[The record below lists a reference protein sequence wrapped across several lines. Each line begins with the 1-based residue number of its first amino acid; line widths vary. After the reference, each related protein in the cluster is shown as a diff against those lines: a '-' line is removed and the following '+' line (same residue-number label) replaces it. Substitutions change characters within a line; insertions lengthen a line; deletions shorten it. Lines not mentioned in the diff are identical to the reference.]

1 MTRFDTPHPAGFT
14 QAEELE
20 LTAAERMRRQEA
32 SDLRDLV
39 RIGDFL
45 APETHRQGGVDEAAS
60 AVREWAEDDV
70 EMIAAAEDMPGIST
84 GTTPPRSFTG
94 PESSLPSP
102 LASGDRKPGT
112 ARPTGGRRSCAR
124 RVSI

>member
-1 MTRFDTPHPAGFT
+1 MKRLKTRKPDGFT

-20 LTAAERMRRQEA
+20 STAADRIRRQQA

-60 AVREWAEDDV
+60 AVREWADDDV
-70 EMIAAAEDMPGIST
+70 AMIAAAEGVARHQHRDDSAEIFH
-84 GTTPPRSFTG
+84 RARV
-94 PESSLPSP
+94 
-102 LASGDRKPGT
+102 LA
-112 ARPTGGRRSCAR
+112 A
-124 RVSI
+124 

>member
-1 MTRFDTPHPAGFT
+1 MKRWQTRKPDGFT

-20 LTAAERMRRQEA
+20 LIAAERMRRQQA

-60 AVREWAEDDV
+60 AVREWADDDV
-70 EMIAAAEDMPGIST
+70 AMIAAAEDMARHQQRDDSAEILH
-84 GTTPPRSFTG
+84 RARV
-94 PESSLPSP
+94 
-102 LASGDRKPGT
+102 LA
-112 ARPTGGRRSCAR
+112 A
-124 RVSI
+124 

>member
-1 MTRFDTPHPAGFT
+1 MKRSKTRKPDGFT

-20 LTAAERMRRQEA
+20 LTVAERMHRQQA

-70 EMIAAAEDMPGIST
+70 AMIAAAENIARHEHQDDSAEILH
-84 GTTPPRSFTG
+84 RARV
-94 PESSLPSP
+94 
-102 LASGDRKPGT
+102 LA
-112 ARPTGGRRSCAR
+112 A
-124 RVSI
+124 